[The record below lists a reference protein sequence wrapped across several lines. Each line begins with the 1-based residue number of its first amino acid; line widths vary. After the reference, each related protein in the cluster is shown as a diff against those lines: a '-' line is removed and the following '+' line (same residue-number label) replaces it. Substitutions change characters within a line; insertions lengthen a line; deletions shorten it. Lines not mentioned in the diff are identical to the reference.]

1 MSTRSVRALLATAS
15 VALLAAPAVPAVASA
30 SPTQLTGIADERVL
44 EGTLPASLLE
54 KLPNGING
62 VVRQW
67 KAAGAQDVRT
77 FAQWDKLAPNP
88 DDIRAPEGFDA
99 SNPKSYNFS
108 MLDDK
113 LDLIIRNGMTP
124 TLVISGPGPV
134 WGSSQPARRK
144 RDMYPDPEKF
154 GEFAKAV
161 ATHVADRVERYIVW
175 NEPNVATWLKPQNIC
190 SSAGNCSAYAAHLYR
205 ELARE
210 GYAAIHAGD
219 DDARVAIGGTSSLGN
234 RTRSSANTTAQP
246 LTFLRT
252 MACVDRKYRKIKKGR
267 CKNFKPLSA
276 EALSYHPHSQ
286 AYSPGKRD
294 RDTNNARMADLS
306 RLTKVIDKLAKKG
319 RIKVKGAKKLPLW
332 LDEYAYETN
341 PPDPNKS
348 LPSQST
354 AATWSQWG
362 WSIAARNRRVQMVTQ
377 YGWFDEEPTDDE
389 ASRYDRWQ
397 SGLFTVDDEAK
408 PLSRV
413 FSHPIFGWRTSKSAY
428 VWGQVRTA
436 SGATTVQL
444 QRRSGR
450 SYRDYKTVKTNR
462 NGIFKVRVP
471 RSSKA
476 RYRFQYTDA
485 DGQTKT
491 SGVTPLRKD

>member
-1 MSTRSVRALLATAS
+1 MSTRSVRALYVTAS
-15 VALLAAPAVPAVASA
+15 VALLATPAVASA

-44 EGTLPASLLE
+44 ENTMAETRSPSDID
-54 KLPNGING
+54 GI
-62 VVRQW
+62 VRQW
-67 KAAGAQDVRT
+67 KASGVQDVRT

-88 DDIRAPEGFDA
+88 DGQKTPESFDA
-99 SNPKSYNFS
+99 SDPASYDFS
-108 MLDDK
+108 QLDHK
-113 LDLIIRNGMTP
+113 LHLILSNGMTP

-134 WGSSQPARRK
+134 WGSSQPAKRR
-144 RDMYPDPEKF
+144 RDSYPDPKKF

-175 NEPNVATWLKPQNIC
+175 NEPNVATWLKPQNLC
-190 SSAGNCSAYAAHLYR
+190 SSAGNCSAYAPHLYR
-205 ELARE
+205 DLARE
-210 GYAAIHAGD
+210 GYAGIHAGD
-219 DDARVAIGGTSSLGN
+219 SSARVAIGGTSSLGN
-234 RTRSSANTTAQP
+234 KTPYNANTTAQP

-252 MACVDRKYRKIKKGR
+252 MACVDSKYRAIKSGR
-267 CKNFKPLSA
+267 CKTFKPLTA

-286 AYSPGKRD
+286 AFSPGKKD
-294 RDTNNARMADLS
+294 PDTNNARMADLS
-306 RLTKVIDKLAKKG
+306 RLTKVIDKLASKG

-362 WSIAARNRRVQMVTQ
+362 WSIAARNPRVQLLTQ
-377 YGWFDEEPTDDE
+377 YGWFDEAPTTDSG
-389 ASRYDRWQ
+389 AKWDRWQ
-397 SGLFTVDDEAK
+397 SGLFTADNKAK
-408 PLSRV
+408 ALSTV

-436 SGATTVQL
+436 SGATTVKL
-444 QRRSGR
+444 QRRSGS
-450 SYRDYKTVKTNR
+450 SYRDYKSVKTNR
-462 NGIFKVRVP
+462 NGIFRVKVP
-471 RSSKA
+471 SSTKA

-485 DGQTKT
+485 DGATKT
-491 SGVTPLRKD
+491 SAVTSLRKTS